1 MVRIKQRYLLFNILY
16 PGSAAEAKKSLP
28 TSLSFQAPTPDYLD
42 AGRLVGHIRNHI
54 TLLFGDFGLGLSLS
68 SLKIVYF
75 SSATSTVILR
85 VPRNHH
91 RIVWA
96 ALTHVTE
103 LPSPRRGEPGKPC
116 VIRVVRVSGTIR
128 KAEEELIR
136 RTRRDIVMAK
146 LTDDGKGETWLA
158 GLASRGADGEQLAA
172 NVNVNMKSI
181 EDLSGDESDESD

>member
-16 PGSAAEAKKSLP
+16 PASASTAKKSLP
-28 TSLSFQAPTPDYLD
+28 NSLSFPAPTPDYLD
-42 AGRLVGHIRNHI
+42 AGRLVGHLRNHI

-91 RIVWA
+91 RLVWA
-96 ALTHVTE
+96 ALTHFTE

-136 RTRRDIVMAK
+136 RTRSDIVKAK
-146 LTDDGKGETWLA
+146 LANDGKSGTWLA
-158 GLASRGADGEQLAA
+158 GLSSKGIDRGHTAA
-172 NVNVNMKSI
+172 VDVTMQSI
-181 EDLSGDESDESD
+181 EDMSGDDNDEDSE